1 MAHTPTDEQAAIIQE
16 VSQTSSNLMVKA
28 FAGCAKTST
37 IEMAAARLPPGTA
50 AMALAFNTRIKKELE
65 ARLPKSFTVL
75 TLNGLGHRA
84 WTRAIDKRPELVD
97 YKLGKCVQQ
106 VLSDA
111 QSASTQEQ
119 RGEIRDL
126 ATKAMQAGLVPST
139 FPHKSLL
146 ADNWDN
152 WRALADDAFLDV
164 SDFGLEVARSALIL
178 SIKQGFAGLISFDD
192 QIYLSACFGGQFP
205 RVPLIL
211 GDEAQ
216 DWSPL
221 NHIQVRRSAAGR
233 IIAVGDP
240 LQAIYGF
247 RGADHTSMISM
258 EALRPEWSHRTLS
271 MTFRCPQVVV
281 QRQQGH
287 ASGFRAAPGNAQG
300 LFLPHPKGK
309 ASSGGLEDRW
319 SWADVEGLRPYA
331 PDGNSAPLAV
341 LCRNNA
347 PLLKLAFALIRQ
359 GIGPT
364 MLGRDIGVGLIALS
378 RKILPEDSTPRDLAI
393 GLCQS
398 WLENEIAKAT
408 AEGKEAKLAG
418 IIDRG
423 ECLLAVLPSVRD
435 AGELRTAIGGLFDP
449 KNSRV
454 ILSSIHKAKGL
465 EWPLVVHLDPWRIPS
480 KYALKAADQGD
491 PRQLQQERN
500 LLYVLETRSQNILLN
515 ANLAELESLP

>member
-1 MAHTPTDEQAAIIQE
+1 MAHTPTDEQTAIIQE

-97 YKLGKCVQQ
+97 YKLSKCVQQ

-111 QSASTQEQ
+111 QSASTQDQ
-119 RGEIRDL
+119 RAEIRDL
-126 ATKAMQAGLVPST
+126 VTKAMHAGLVPST
-139 FPHKSLL
+139 FPHKSLIP
-146 ADNWDN
+146 DTPDT

-221 NHIQVRRSAAGR
+221 NHIQVRRTAAGR

-247 RGADHTSMISM
+247 RGADHTSMTSM

-281 QRQQGH
+281 QRQRWH

-300 LFLPHPKGK
+300 LFLPHPKGQ
-309 ASSGGLEDRW
+309 AVGQAGGW
-319 SWADVEGLRPYA
+319 SWADVEGLREGL
-331 PDGNSAPLAV
+331 PDGPKGPLAV

-393 GLCQS
+393 GFCQS
-398 WLENEIAKAT
+398 WLESETAKAA

-454 ILSSIHKAKGL
+454 VLSSIHKAKGL
-465 EWPLVVHLDPWRIPS
+465 EWPLVLHLDPWRIPS
-480 KYALKAADQGD
+480 RYALKAADQGD